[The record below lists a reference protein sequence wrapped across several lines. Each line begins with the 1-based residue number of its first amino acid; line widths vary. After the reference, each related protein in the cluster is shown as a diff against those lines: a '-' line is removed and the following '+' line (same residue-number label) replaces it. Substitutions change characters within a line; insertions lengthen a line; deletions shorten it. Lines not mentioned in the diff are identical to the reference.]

1 MNIAID
7 IDKFNQN
14 NIFFYEPVKNTVMDD
29 SNFIRIIYSNK
40 LLTLNGLF
48 IKIKFNI
55 TNTEKYF
62 NKFKCTYNIEDNKQ
76 IINNLVSI
84 ENNILQKYCYIE
96 NKIVK
101 HKIYDQ
107 LYSGSIKLFKEN
119 SLSTICNV
127 FILKISGIWET
138 DTEYGLTY
146 KFIDITN
153 HQ

>member
-101 HKIYDQ
+101 HKIYDP
-107 LYSGSIKLFKEN
+107 I
-119 SLSTICNV
+119 V
-127 FILKISGIWET
+127 
-138 DTEYGLTY
+138 
-146 KFIDITN
+146 
-153 HQ
+153 